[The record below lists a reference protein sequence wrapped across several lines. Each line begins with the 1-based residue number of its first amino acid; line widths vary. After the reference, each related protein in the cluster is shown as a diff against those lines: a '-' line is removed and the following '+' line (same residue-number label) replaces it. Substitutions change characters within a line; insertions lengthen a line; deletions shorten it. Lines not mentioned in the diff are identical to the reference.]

1 MRVLGVLAAWSV
13 LAVLAT
19 LCFAVGG
26 SIGYRRGVQDAVR
39 QLRER
44 RSGKTGCRPL
54 PLPHHRRR
62 PITRMHASPMRAAE
76 AKAAAPPAIHRLRA
90 QFSRSNLSPVLA
102 GAMATVFLL
111 ALPGAAL
118 GATTAQPGEALWP
131 VKRGME
137 SARLAMAT
145 SPDRD
150 LQIHVE
156 LASRR
161 LSELDQLLTA
171 EATDP
176 QVVDAVITDL
186 RGHTEAAS
194 ERLREVEVTERREA
208 ADRVEEVVHRQVMKI
223 EVLLDVD
230 CADVTGDDKCV
241 ALGDTHVA
249 AKQLHDETVTVA
261 MTDSDAG
268 RATQQSVAA
277 SAAAD
282 DGRSESGA
290 VSATARPAT
299 PPDTA
304 TAAAASAQDGQGNSG
319 GVGNAAPSERA
330 SASPSPSPSPSPSST
345 PSRGTTTTPAA
356 AAAGNEEPATD
367 PAPAAAEPAGDGT
380 GGGNG
385 RGNGGGSDATK
396 PAEQPTAKPT
406 P

>member
-62 PITRMHASPMRAAE
+62 PITRIHASPMRTAQ

-102 GAMATVFLL
+102 GAMAAVFLL
-111 ALPGAAL
+111 AVPGAAL

-137 SARLAMAT
+137 NARLAVAT

-194 ERLREVEVTERREA
+194 ERLREVEVTERREV
-208 ADRVEEVVHRQVMKI
+208 ADRVEEVVRHQVMRI

-241 ALGDTHVA
+241 ALGDTRVA
-249 AKQLHDETVTVA
+249 AEQLHDETVTVA
-261 MTDSDAG
+261 LADEGT
-268 RATQQSVAA
+268 ATQPSVVA

-282 DGRSESGA
+282 DRPSESGA
-290 VSATARPAT
+290 VSATARPTT

-304 TAAAASAQDGQGNSG
+304 TAAAAPAQGGQGNSG
-319 GVGNAAPSERA
+319 GVGDEAPSER
-330 SASPSPSPSPSPSST
+330 ASPSPSPSPSPSST
-345 PSRGTTTTPAA
+345 PSSGSTTAPAA
-356 AAAGNEEPATD
+356 AAAGNEEPATGT
-367 PAPAAAEPAGDGT
+367 AAAEPAGGGDG
-380 GGGNG
+380 
-385 RGNGGGSDATK
+385 GNGGGSDAARA
-396 PAEQPTAKPT
+396 AEQPTTKPTVKPT

>member
-62 PITRMHASPMRAAE
+62 PITRIHASPMRTAQAE
-76 AKAAAPPAIHRLRA
+76 AAAPPAIHRLRA

-102 GAMATVFLL
+102 GAMAAVFLL
-111 ALPGAAL
+111 AVPGAAL

-137 SARLAMAT
+137 NARLAVAT

-194 ERLREVEVTERREA
+194 ERLREVEVTERREV
-208 ADRVEEVVHRQVMKI
+208 ADRVEEVVRHQVMRI

-230 CADVTGDDKCV
+230 CADVTGDDKCL
-241 ALGDTHVA
+241 ALGDTRVA
-249 AKQLHDETVTVA
+249 AEQLHNETVTVA
-261 MTDSDAG
+261 LAGSDDG
-268 RATQQSVAA
+268 TATQPSVTA
-277 SAAAD
+277 SAVAD
-282 DGRSESGA
+282 DRPSESGA
-290 VSATARPAT
+290 VSATARPTT

-304 TAAAASAQDGQGNSG
+304 AAAPAQGGQGNSG
-319 GVGNAAPSERA
+319 GVGNEAPSER
-330 SASPSPSPSPSPSST
+330 ASPSPSPSPSPSST
-345 PSRGTTTTPAA
+345 PSSGSTAPAA
-356 AAAGNEEPATD
+356 AAAGNDEPATST
-367 PAPAAAEPAGDGT
+367 AAAAEPAG
-380 GGGNG
+380 GGGG
-385 RGNGGGSDATK
+385 GNGGGSDAAR

-406 P
+406 AKPTP